1 MPESDSVTIAQLL
14 RRVYMAGDM
23 TQPDLELIEYL
34 KKIQGSRTG
43 LCSGILIGMDF
54 IGNLPSAKLS
64 DLKAP
69 SSLDYILI
77 FTVMALVGFGLIM
90 VYSTTGVVS
99 QERMGDALYCAK
111 RQSLSAL
118 LGLILM
124 IIAAKMP
131 VSLIKKLSP
140 ILLPACLIML
150 IFPLV
155 PGIADRAGGASRWVK
170 LGPIRFQPAEFVKVG
185 VVVFMAG
192 FFARH
197 EMKVS
202 SFFHGIIK
210 PFGLVGV
217 LAGLLLLQPDFGSSV
232 VILLVV
238 LAMAL
243 ACGVRLSH
251 LAVCS
256 VGLAIVLG
264 VLVAI
269 SPYRMMRIVSFL
281 NPFSDASGKGYQ
293 LIQSLIAVG
302 SGQVVGV
309 GLGEGQQKLFFLPAA
324 HTDFIFAVI
333 SEELGFVGGI
343 SVLIGFLVL
352 LWRGLLLAK
361 QVRDDTFLFALTVGL
376 TMIIVA
382 PALLNVGVVIG
393 VLPTKGLVLPL
404 VGYGGSSLMACLAV
418 VGLLVRIRREY
429 VMGIGAR
436 AWG

>member
-1 MPESDSVTIAQLL
+1 M
-14 RRVYMAGDM
+14 
-23 TQPDLELIEYL
+23 
-34 KKIQGSRTG
+34 
-43 LCSGILIGMDF
+43 
-54 IGNLPSAKLS
+54 
-64 DLKAP
+64 
-69 SSLDYILI
+69 
-77 FTVMALVGFGLIM
+77 LVGFGLIM
-90 VYSTTGVVS
+90 VYSTTGIVS

-118 LGLILM
+118 IGLALM
-124 IIAAKMP
+124 AIAARIP
-131 VSLIKKLSP
+131 VSFIRKLSP
-140 ILLPACLIML
+140 IVLPVCFVML
-150 IFPLV
+150 VLPLV

-170 LGPIRFQPAEFVKVG
+170 LGAIRFQPAEFVKVG

-197 EMKVS
+197 EIKIRT
-202 SFFHGIIK
+202 FFHGIIK
-210 PFGLVGV
+210 PFGLVGL
-217 LAGLLLLQPDFGSSV
+217 LACLLLLQPDFGSSV

-243 ACGVRLSH
+243 ACGVRLGH

-256 VGLAIVLG
+256 VAMAVVLG

-302 SGQVVGV
+302 SGQLVGV
-309 GLGEGQQKLFFLPAA
+309 GLGESQQKLFFLPAA

-333 SEELGFVGGI
+333 SEELGFLGGI
-343 SVLIGFLVL
+343 AVLLGFLIV

-361 QVRDDTFLFALTVGL
+361 QVREDTFLFALTVGL

-404 VGYGGSSLMACLAV
+404 VGYGGSSLMACLGV
-418 VGLLVRIRREY
+418 VGLLIGIRREHA
-429 VMGIGAR
+429 VGSSSAGR
-436 AWG
+436 

>member
-1 MPESDSVTIAQLL
+1 MD
-14 RRVYMAGDM
+14 
-23 TQPDLELIEYL
+23 
-34 KKIQGSRTG
+34 
-43 LCSGILIGMDF
+43 LIGSTHIPR
-54 IGNLPSAKLS
+54 IG

-69 SSLDYILI
+69 SSLDYLLI
-77 FTVMALVGFGLIM
+77 FTILMLVGFGLIM
-90 VYSTTGVVS
+90 VYSTTGIVS

-118 LGLILM
+118 IGLALM
-124 IIAAKMP
+124 AIAARIP
-131 VSLIKKLSP
+131 VSFIRKLSP
-140 ILLPACLIML
+140 IVLPVCFVML
-150 IFPLV
+150 VLPLV

-170 LGPIRFQPAEFVKVG
+170 LGAIRFQPAEFVKVG

-197 EMKVS
+197 EIKIRT
-202 SFFHGIIK
+202 FFHGIIK
-210 PFGLVGV
+210 PFGLVGL
-217 LAGLLLLQPDFGSSV
+217 LACLLLLQPDFGSSV

-243 ACGVRLSH
+243 ACGVRLGH

-256 VGLAIVLG
+256 VAMAVVLG

-302 SGQVVGV
+302 SGQLVGV
-309 GLGEGQQKLFFLPAA
+309 GLGESQQKLFFLPAA

-333 SEELGFVGGI
+333 SEELGFLGGI
-343 SVLIGFLVL
+343 AVLLGFLIV

-361 QVRDDTFLFALTVGL
+361 QVREDTFLFALTVGL

-404 VGYGGSSLMACLAV
+404 VGYGGSSLMACLGV
-418 VGLLVRIRREY
+418 VGLLIGIRREHA
-429 VMGIGAR
+429 VGSSSAGR
-436 AWG
+436 